1 MPQRKKSDQD
11 GRQWWVSAWMPALDG
26 YDLILSPE
34 LTSVP
39 NRREV
44 VLKKPLPGDDAVVT
58 AVQLLTELR
67 IRSAFARG
75 GDVAERDPQMRPT
88 RVDAATTSLN
98 VFRTAPNR
106 TTPERVPTDSS
117 VG

>member
-1 MPQRKKSDQD
+1 MCDSEHCVALSLMPQRKKSDQD
-11 GRQWWVSAWMPALDG
+11 GRQWWVSAWIPALDG

-34 LTSVP
+34 LISVP

-67 IRSAFARG
+67 IRSAFARAG
-75 GDVAERDPQMRPT
+75 ETLRSEILRCGPRAWMRL
-88 RVDAATTSLN
+88 R
-98 VFRTAPNR
+98 RR
-106 TTPERVPTDSS
+106 
-117 VG
+117 